1 MVLGT
6 IGVPPISVHD
16 FVCKN
21 SPSFSWTTI
30 STLLGTTW
38 YPNGTQ
44 NYFEQKF
51 DISAFER
58 TITRT
63 FIIFCNG
70 YIVRQSLSKN
80 IVFGL
85 QTITSSKFHFWIGFV
100 LTIIVVTEVVE
111 GPSTLTLKDM
121 MLYL

>member
-1 MVLGT
+1 M
-6 IGVPPISVHD
+6 
-16 FVCKN
+16 CKN
-21 SPSFSWTTI
+21 STSFSWTTI

-44 NYFEQKF
+44 NYFEQKY

-58 TITRT
+58 TITRI
-63 FIIFCNG
+63 FIVSSHG

-100 LTIIVVTEVVE
+100 LTIIVVTEVVT
-111 GPSTLTLKDM
+111 GSSTLTFKDL

>member
-1 MVLGT
+1 M
-6 IGVPPISVHD
+6 
-16 FVCKN
+16 CKN
-21 SPSFSWTTI
+21 IPSFSWTTI

-44 NYFEQKF
+44 NDFEQKF

-58 TITRT
+58 TITRI
-63 FIIFCNG
+63 FIVSSHG

-85 QTITSSKFHFWIGFV
+85 QTVTSSKFHFWIGFV
-100 LTIIVVTEVVE
+100 LTTIVVTEVVE
-111 GPSTLTLKDM
+111 GPSTLTFKDL

>member
-1 MVLGT
+1 M
-6 IGVPPISVHD
+6 
-16 FVCKN
+16 CQN
-21 SPSFSWTTI
+21 SLSFSWATI
-30 STLLGTTW
+30 STLLATTW

-44 NYFEQKF
+44 NDFEQKF

-58 TITRT
+58 TITRI
-63 FIIFCNG
+63 FIVSSHG

-85 QTITSSKFHFWIGFV
+85 QTITSSKFHFWIGFL

-111 GPSTLTLKDM
+111 RPSTLTLEKI
-121 MLYL
+121 

>member
-1 MVLGT
+1 M
-6 IGVPPISVHD
+6 
-16 FVCKN
+16 CKN

-58 TITRT
+58 TITRI
-63 FIIFCNG
+63 FIVSSHG

-80 IVFGL
+80 IVFGF
-85 QTITSSKFHFWIGFV
+85 QSVTSSKFHFLTRFV
-100 LTIIVVTEVVE
+100 LTIIVVTGVVE
-111 GPSTLTLKDM
+111 GPSTLTSKKI
-121 MLYL
+121 